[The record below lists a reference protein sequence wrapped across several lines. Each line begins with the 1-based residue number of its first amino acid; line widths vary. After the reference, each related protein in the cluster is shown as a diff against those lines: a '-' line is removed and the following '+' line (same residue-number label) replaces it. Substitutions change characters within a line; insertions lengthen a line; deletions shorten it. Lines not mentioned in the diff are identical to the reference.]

1 MNPNDSFTSDFLY
14 ATISGWINRSE
25 LVTLLFN
32 PWMARM
38 FSPVFSTS
46 ANPAM
51 LNSTGVVAMES
62 GRFCG
67 APDFQLSDE
76 GALSLAIFLPLMN
89 AVKPS
94 SYFRRNT
101 TSSICDRSV
110 TVNGTRMYTDSV
122 LLRISET
129 LSPMRLP

>member
-1 MNPNDSFTSDFLY
+1 
-14 ATISGWINRSE
+14 
-25 LVTLLFN
+25 
-32 PWMARM
+32 MARM
-38 FSPVFSTS
+38 LSPVFSTS

-51 LNSTGVVAMES
+51 PNSTGVVAMES

-129 LSPMRLP
+129 LNPMRLP